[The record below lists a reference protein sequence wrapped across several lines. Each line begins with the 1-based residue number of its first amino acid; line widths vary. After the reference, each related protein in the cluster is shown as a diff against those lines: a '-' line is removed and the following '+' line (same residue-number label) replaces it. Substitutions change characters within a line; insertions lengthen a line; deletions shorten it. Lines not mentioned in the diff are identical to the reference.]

1 MTPEQFWYDDIRLIR
16 SYEIQYYR
24 DITYRAWVQG
34 NYQMIANEKG
44 ARNAMATKK
53 KDIDRTW
60 VDYIDP
66 IEKLDKPKPKKQDRE
81 EQRNQESW
89 VFNTFFS

>member
-1 MTPEQFWYDDIRLIR
+1 MTPEQFWYDDTRLLNV
-16 SYEIQYYR
+16 YEKAYYR
-24 DITYRAWVQG
+24 NITYTSWVQG
-34 NYQMIANEKG
+34 NYEMIAFEKG
-44 ARNAMATKK
+44 ARNALATKT

-66 IEKLDKPKPKKQDRE
+66 IEKLKKSKPKKQDRA
-81 EQRNQESW
+81 EQRSQESW